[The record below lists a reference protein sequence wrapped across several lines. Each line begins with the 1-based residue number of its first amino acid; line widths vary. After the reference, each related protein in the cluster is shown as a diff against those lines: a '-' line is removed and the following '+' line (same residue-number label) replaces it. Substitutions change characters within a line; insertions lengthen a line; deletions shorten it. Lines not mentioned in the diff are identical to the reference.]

1 MLRHLGAVGVLG
13 LLLLLGGIGVI
24 AWRDPVIA
32 AGIALAIAGLGLVV
46 RALVSSLMG
55 ALGMGGMV

>member
-1 MLRHLGAVGVLG
+1 MLKHLGVVGVVG
-13 LLLLLGGIGVI
+13 VLLLLGGIVVI
-24 AWRDPVIA
+24 ALRDPVIA
-32 AGIALAIAGLGLVV
+32 VGLALSIAGLGLVV

>member
-1 MLRHLGAVGVLG
+1 MLKHLGAVGAIG
-13 LLLLLGGIGVI
+13 LLLLLGGIGLI
-24 AWRDPVIA
+24 AWQNPIIA

-55 ALGMGGMV
+55 AMGMGGMV